1 MAKGIV
7 LAFLAFAVFAWG
19 DAVVKEIGYGLDPFE
34 VTFFGYLIPFL
45 LSPVFM
51 KPGDQL
57 IDIVRWNRPWLM
69 GLRVF
74 LIAAT
79 TPLSVI
85 AFRSLPFAEA
95 FALLFLMP
103 SLVTILSIFILK
115 EHVRWRRGLAVC
127 AAFIGVLI
135 IVRPGFKELLPGHIA
150 ALAAALCAAGGVITG
165 RLIGQSEKRFTLI
178 GTVFLATT
186 LLAGILMI
194 PGFAWPTG
202 HQWILLLAFAATAFV
217 AQALFV
223 VATMYAPADRL
234 GAAQYSQILWALAIG
249 ALFFDEWPDAL
260 ALLGIFIVVAA
271 GLFIFAREQTL
282 KRGHSPANASPEPAS
297 GGNRGQSRPALT
309 PVQGATSAPAFV
321 PPPCMPPYLPRPR
334 APSARYPGRAEVD
347 RVFRDRRVY
356 QPDRHGGAAERRPS
370 DLHRLRR
377 SVPIRAEGQASV
389 QAHGPAIRDRA
400 SLLDPHAERES

>member
-19 DAVVKEIGYGLDPFE
+19 DAIVKEIGHGLDPFE
-34 VTFFGYLIPFL
+34 VTFFGYLIPL
-45 LSPVFM
+45 ILSPVFM
-51 KPGDQL
+51 KTGDSVL
-57 IDIVRWNRPWLM
+57 DMVRWNRPWLM

-79 TPLSVI
+79 TPLSVM

-103 SLVTILSIFILK
+103 SLVTVLSIFILK

-127 AAFIGVLI
+127 AAFVGVLV

-150 ALAAALCAAGGVITG
+150 ALAAALCAAGGVIAG
-165 RLIGQSEKRFTLI
+165 RMIGHTEKRFTLI
-178 GTVFLATT
+178 STVFLATT
-186 LLAGILMI
+186 LLAGVLMI

-217 AQALFV
+217 AQALFI

-234 GAAQYSQILWALAIG
+234 GATQYSQILWALAIG
-249 ALFFDEWPDAL
+249 AIFFEEWPDAL
-260 ALLGIFIVVAA
+260 ALFGIVIVVAA

-282 KRGHSPANASPEPAS
+282 KRGRPEADSLPETVPPAPA
-297 GGNRGQSRPALT
+297 
-309 PVQGATSAPAFV
+309 ATST
-321 PPPCMPPYLPRPR
+321 
-334 APSARYPGRAEVD
+334 S
-347 RVFRDRRVY
+347 
-356 QPDRHGGAAERRPS
+356 H
-370 DLHRLRR
+370 
-377 SVPIRAEGQASV
+377 
-389 QAHGPAIRDRA
+389 
-400 SLLDPHAERES
+400 

>member
-1 MAKGIV
+1 MVKGII

-19 DAVVKEIGYGLDPFE
+19 DAVVKAIGHDLDPFE
-34 VTFFGYLIPFL
+34 VTFFGYLIPLL
-45 LSPVFM
+45 LSPVVM
-51 KPGDQL
+51 KPGDSDL
-57 IDIVRWNRPWLM
+57 DIVRWNRPWLM
-69 GLRVF
+69 GFRVF

-103 SLVTILSIFILK
+103 SLVTVLSIFILK

-127 AAFIGVLI
+127 AAFIGVLV

-150 ALAAALCAAGGVITG
+150 ALAAALCAAGGVIAG
-165 RLIGQSEKRFTLI
+165 RMIGQTEKRFTLI

-186 LLAGILMI
+186 VLAGVLML
-194 PGFAWPTG
+194 PGFAWPTA

-217 AQALFV
+217 AQALFI

-260 ALLGIFIVVAA
+260 ALLGIAIVVAA

-282 KRGHSPANASPEPAS
+282 KRGQTQAVPSAE
-297 GGNRGQSRPALT
+297 T
-309 PVQGATSAPAFV
+309 VQPAPAAAST
-321 PPPCMPPYLPRPR
+321 PR
-334 APSARYPGRAEVD
+334 
-347 RVFRDRRVY
+347 
-356 QPDRHGGAAERRPS
+356 
-370 DLHRLRR
+370 
-377 SVPIRAEGQASV
+377 
-389 QAHGPAIRDRA
+389 
-400 SLLDPHAERES
+400 